1 MVSIGTK
8 QQAIASAD
16 DFLREIEDG
25 NSAKKGKRWL
35 NERISDKQKEMLARS
50 GVIISGFDF
59 SWTKYRG
66 ACYLN
71 YLWNKN
77 RIDSMINNVMKKDVA

>member
-1 MVSIGTK
+1 
-8 QQAIASAD
+8 
-16 DFLREIEDG
+16 
-25 NSAKKGKRWL
+25 
-35 NERISDKQKEMLARS
+35 MLARS